1 MSTEVITTPY
11 AQRAGGVQLPAHERE
26 RRSLIAPPV
35 AVSVR
40 REAGNVIKPLHLAAA
55 DLMLGFIDIQGGH
68 S

>member
-1 MSTEVITTPY
+1 M
-11 AQRAGGVQLPAHERE
+11 PAHEKE